1 MSHQSM
7 VLPSS
12 LTCSHNLPLLG
23 PPLQASAYHFSRDN
37 RPHPCPSPEDLHDAR
52 VSPNIPPLDAHR
64 LAALPHH
71 RVESPE
77 EQVTSVHS
85 ASGPKTMLG
94 TRQMLVNSS

>member
-1 MSHQSM
+1 M

-12 LTCSHNLPLLG
+12 LTYSHNPFWVLLSRPLLIISLG
-23 PPLQASAYHFSRDN
+23 IIDPPHSPR
-37 RPHPCPSPEDLHDAR
+37 PSPEDLHDPR

-77 EQVTSVHS
+77 EQVTSVH
-85 ASGPKTMLG
+85 AGSGPKTMLG
-94 TRQMLVNSS
+94 MCQMLVNSS